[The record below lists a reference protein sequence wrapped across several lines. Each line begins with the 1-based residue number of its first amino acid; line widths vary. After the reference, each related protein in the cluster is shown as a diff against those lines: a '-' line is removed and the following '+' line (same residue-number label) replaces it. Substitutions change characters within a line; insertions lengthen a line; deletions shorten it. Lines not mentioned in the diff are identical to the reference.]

1 MSNQNE
7 PRYQIRTARN
17 EVLPA
22 ISLDELKKWVREG
35 RVSPEADRITQVG
48 SGVWGKISDYPELGY
63 NAAAARTEIDAQLA
77 KTKRVRVA
85 LLLAFIIPAAIAI
98 GLFAMP
104 SYDATQEIRIERQ
117 LASQARI
124 DTIKAE
130 GKMKLALT
138 EAATAKKRQDESE
151 RLQKAAQEANERLK
165 GDVANAV
172 KIAETIKGGT
182 EEQSKLL
189 SALESQ
195 VRKAE
200 AGASKARIDNL
211 ELRQKLARVEE
222 NAEVLSKEVL
232 ELKGALDAEHKKS
245 IVQKIFDTR

>member
-63 NAAAARTEIDAQLA
+63 NAAAARTEIDAELA

-85 LLLAFIIPAAIAI
+85 LLLSFIIPAAIAI

-124 DTIKAE
+124 DMIKAE
-130 GKMKLALT
+130 AKVKLAQA
-138 EAATAKKRQDESE
+138 EAMTAKKRQDESE
-151 RLQKAAQEANERLK
+151 RLLKAAQEANERLK
-165 GDVANAV
+165 GDVTNAV

-200 AGASKARIDNL
+200 AGSSKARIDNL

>member
-35 RVSPEADRITQVG
+35 RVSPEGDRITQVG

-63 NAAAARTEIDAQLA
+63 NAAAARTEIDAELA
-77 KTKRVRVA
+77 KTRRVRVV
-85 LLLAFIIPAAIAI
+85 LLLSFIIPAAIAI

-138 EAATAKKRQDESE
+138 EADTAKKRQDESE

-222 NAEVLSKEVL
+222 SAEVLSKEVL

>member
-35 RVSPEADRITQVG
+35 RVSPEGDRITQVG

-63 NAAAARTEIDAQLA
+63 NAAAARTEIDAELA
-77 KTKRVRVA
+77 KTRRVRVA

-232 ELKGALDAEHKKS
+232 ELKAALDAEHKKS
-245 IVQKIFDTR
+245 IVQKIFDTK

>member
-17 EVLPA
+17 EVLPP

-35 RVSPEADRITQVG
+35 RVSAEGDRVTQVG
-48 SGVWGKISDYPELGY
+48 SGVWGKIKDYPELGY
-63 NAAAARTEIDAQLA
+63 NAAAARTEIDAELA

-85 LLLAFIIPAAIAI
+85 LLLSFIIPAAIAI

-117 LASQARI
+117 LATQARI

-138 EAATAKKRQDESE
+138 EAAMAKKRQDEVE
-151 RLQKAAQEANERLK
+151 KLLQVAQEANERLN

-182 EEQSKLL
+182 QEQSKLL

-211 ELRQKLARVEE
+211 ELKQKLARTEE
-222 NAEVLSKEVL
+222 NAEVLSKEVV
-232 ELKGALDAEHKKS
+232 ELKAQLDAEHKKS
-245 IVQKIFDTR
+245 IVQKIFDTK

>member
-17 EVLPA
+17 EVLPP

-35 RVSPEADRITQVG
+35 RVSPEGDRITQVG
-48 SGVWGKISDYPELGY
+48 SGVWGKITDYPELGY
-63 NAAAARTEIDAQLA
+63 NAAAARTEIDAELA

-130 GKMKLALT
+130 GKMKLSVT
-138 EAATAKKRQDESE
+138 DAATAKKRQDEAE
-151 RLQKAAQEANERLK
+151 KLLQISHEANERLK
-165 GDVANAV
+165 GDVANAL

-211 ELRQKLARVEE
+211 ELKQKLARTEE
-222 NAEVLSKEVL
+222 NAEVLSKEVV
-232 ELKGALDAEHKKS
+232 ELKAQLDAEHKKS

>member
-17 EVLPA
+17 EVLPP

-35 RVSPEADRITQVG
+35 RVGDADRITQVG
-48 SGVWGKISDYPELGY
+48 SGVWGKIKDYPELGY
-63 NAAAARTEIDAQLA
+63 NAAAARTEIDAELA
-77 KTKRVRVA
+77 KTRRVRVA
-85 LLLAFIIPAAIAI
+85 LLLSFVIPSAIAI

-130 GKMKLALT
+130 AKVKVAQA
-138 EAATAKKRQDESE
+138 EAMTAKKRQDESE
-151 RLQKAAQEANERLK
+151 RLLKAAQEANERLK
-165 GDVANAV
+165 GDVTNAV

-200 AGASKARIDNL
+200 AGSSKARIDNL
-211 ELRQKLARVEE
+211 ELKQKLARVEE

-232 ELKGALDAEHKKS
+232 ELKAALDAEHKKS
-245 IVQKIFDTR
+245 IVQKIFDTK

>member
-1 MSNQNE
+1 MSNQSE

-17 EVLPA
+17 EVLPP

-35 RVSPEADRITQVG
+35 RVSPEGDRITQVG
-48 SGVWGKISDYPELGY
+48 SGVWGKIKDYPELGY
-63 NAAAARTEIDAQLA
+63 NAAAARTEIDAELT
-77 KTKRVRVA
+77 KTKRVRVV
-85 LLLAFIIPAAIAI
+85 LLLSFIVPAAIAI

-124 DTIKAE
+124 ETIKAE
-130 GKMKLALT
+130 EKMKLSLV
-138 EAATAKKRQDESE
+138 EAATAKKRQDEAE
-151 RLQKAAQEANERLK
+151 KLLQVAQEAIQRLK

-211 ELRQKLARVEE
+211 ELKQKLARTEE
-222 NAEVLSKEVL
+222 NAEVLSKEVV
-232 ELKGALDAEHKKS
+232 EMKAQLDAEHKKS
-245 IVQKIFDTR
+245 IVQKIFDTK

>member
-17 EVLPA
+17 EVLPP

-35 RVSPEADRITQVG
+35 RVSAEGDRVTQVG
-48 SGVWGKISDYPELGY
+48 SGVWGKIKDYPELGY
-63 NAAAARTEIDAQLA
+63 NAAAARTEIDAELA

-85 LLLAFIIPAAIAI
+85 LLLSFIIPAAIAI

-222 NAEVLSKEVL
+222 NAEVLSREVL
-232 ELKGALDAEHKKS
+232 ELKAALDAEHKKS
-245 IVQKIFDTR
+245 IVQKIFDTK

>member
-35 RVSPEADRITQVG
+35 RVSPEGDRITQVG

-63 NAAAARTEIDAQLA
+63 NAAAARTEIDAELA
-77 KTKRVRVA
+77 KTRRVRVA

-222 NAEVLSKEVL
+222 NDEVLSKEVL
-232 ELKGALDAEHKKS
+232 ELKAALDAEHKKS
-245 IVQKIFDTR
+245 IVQKIFDTK

>member
-35 RVSPEADRITQVG
+35 RVSPEGDRITQVG

-63 NAAAARTEIDAQLA
+63 NAAAARTEIDAELA
-77 KTKRVRVA
+77 KTRRVRVA
-85 LLLAFIIPAAIAI
+85 LLFAFIIPAAIAI

-130 GKMKLALT
+130 AKVKVAQA
-138 EAATAKKRQDESE
+138 EAMTAKKRQDESE
-151 RLQKAAQEANERLK
+151 RLLKVAQEANERLK

-211 ELRQKLARVEE
+211 ELKQKLARVEE

-232 ELKGALDAEHKKS
+232 ELKAALDAEHKKS
-245 IVQKIFDTR
+245 IVQKIFDTK

>member
-35 RVSPEADRITQVG
+35 RVSPEGDRITQVG

-138 EAATAKKRQDESE
+138 EADTAKKRQDESE

-222 NAEVLSKEVL
+222 SAEVLSKEVL